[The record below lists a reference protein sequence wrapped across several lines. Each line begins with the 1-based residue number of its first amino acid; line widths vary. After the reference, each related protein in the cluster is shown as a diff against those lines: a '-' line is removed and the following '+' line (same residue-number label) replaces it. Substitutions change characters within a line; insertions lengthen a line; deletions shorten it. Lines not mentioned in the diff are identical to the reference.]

1 MSAIP
6 ESSSSRQLAR
16 TPFSPTGYARSLVE
30 RAGHELTECPL
41 EEGEM
46 LPLSSL
52 PGWYAYR
59 ATDRVFGDGGAVNR
73 QILLIRSDL
82 VQRWLGYLPD
92 RRGPA
97 PRAITES

>member
-1 MSAIP
+1 MLATP
-6 ESSSSRQLAR
+6 DSSFSRQLAHS
-16 TPFSPTGYARSLVE
+16 PFSPTEYARFLMG
-30 RAGHELTECPL
+30 RAGPELAESLL
-41 EEGEM
+41 EEGEI

-52 PGWYAYR
+52 PGWFAYR

-92 RRGPA
+92 RRGLA